1 MVRTFLKVY
10 LELGSYFLFLQEQIK
25 DIIIIEEALEMH
37 TKSLDIKTRILDGDS
52 HLDVDTSYHS
62 VATIYQEQ
70 GRYEEELEMHT
81 GSLDI
86 MTRILGGDSHSAPA
100 RSRLKE
106 QYR

>member
-1 MVRTFLKVY
+1 V
-10 LELGSYFLFLQEQIK
+10 
-25 DIIIIEEALEMH
+25 A
-37 TKSLDIKTRILDGDS
+37 
-52 HLDVDTSYHS
+52 TSYHS